1 MNDVLAETARIGATL
16 GVLGAVLLVWAL
28 ILPNLT
34 PWPCTYTPTQAE
46 AERKRAERYRRL
58 HETSLRVDIL
68 FFVWLVVEGAF
79 LVPWLFLKYGMA

>member
-1 MNDVLAETARIGATL
+1 MNGALADTLRIGATL

-34 PWPCTYTPTQAE
+34 PFPGTFTPSEAQAE
-46 AERKRAERYRRL
+46 AKRAARYERL
-58 HETSLRVDIL
+58 HKTSLRVDIL